1 MDNGI
6 IYIMNTTIDGISYI
20 DTTSDLD
27 AIQENRLYYDVG
39 ITTLYY
45 AVDVPNIDRKM
56 QIIGSLFNTSRIG
69 FSDGLYVVDKQLLKG
84 LLQEFEGEQVYPII
98 TAYDKAVNNED
109 MKPKI
114 VLEDIGIVSGDI
126 LAYYEDKNITCEV
139 YENNLVRYEGK
150 IYSIDSLICY
160 LKSNELS
167 GFDYNPAYYLTYE
180 GKRLVDIYESEE
192 FTYAKTSER
201 V

>member
-1 MDNGI
+1 
-6 IYIMNTTIDGISYI
+6 
-20 DTTSDLD
+20 
-27 AIQENRLYYDVG
+27 
-39 ITTLYY
+39 
-45 AVDVPNIDRKM
+45 
-56 QIIGSLFNTSRIG
+56 
-69 FSDGLYVVDKQLLKG
+69 
-84 LLQEFEGEQVYPII
+84 
-98 TAYDKAVNNED
+98 

-126 LAYYEDKNITCEV
+126 LAYYEDENITCEV

-192 FTYAKTSER
+192 ITYAKTC
-201 V
+201 

>member
-69 FSDGLYVVDKQLLKG
+69 FSDRLYAVDKQLLKG
-84 LLQEFEGEQVYPII
+84 LLQEFEGEQVYPIV

-109 MKPKI
+109 LKPKI
-114 VLEDIGIVSGDI
+114 VLEDIGITSGDI

-160 LKSNELS
+160 LKSNEFS
-167 GFDYNPAYYLTYE
+167 GFEYNPAYYLTYE

-192 FTYAKTSER
+192 ITYAKTC
-201 V
+201 

>member
-20 DTTSDLD
+20 DTVSDLD

-56 QIIGSLFNTSRIG
+56 QIIGSLFNTLRIG
-69 FSDGLYVVDKQLLKG
+69 ISDRLYAVDKQLLKG
-84 LLQEFEGEQVYPII
+84 LLQEFEGEQVYPIV

-109 MKPKI
+109 LKPKI
-114 VLEDIGIVSGDI
+114 VLEDIGITSGDI

-150 IYSIDSLICY
+150 IYLIDSLICY

-167 GFDYNPAYYLTYE
+167 GFEYNPAYYLTYE

-192 FTYAKTSER
+192 ITYAKTC
-201 V
+201 

>member
-1 MDNGI
+1 
-6 IYIMNTTIDGISYI
+6 MNTTIDGISYI

-56 QIIGSLFNTSRIG
+56 QVIGSLFNTSRIG
-69 FSDGLYVVDKQLLKG
+69 FSDRLYAVDKQLLKG
-84 LLQEFEGEQVYPII
+84 LLQEFEGEQVYPIV

-160 LKSNELS
+160 LKTNEFS

-192 FTYAKTSER
+192 FTYAKTSKR

>member
-45 AVDVPNIDRKM
+45 AVDVSNIDRKM
-56 QIIGSLFNTSRIG
+56 QIIGSLFNTLRIG
-69 FSDGLYVVDKQLLKG
+69 FSDRLYAVDKQLLKG

-126 LAYYEDKNITCEV
+126 LAYYEDENITCKV

>member
-56 QIIGSLFNTSRIG
+56 QVIGSLFNTSRIG
-69 FSDGLYVVDKQLLKG
+69 FSDRLYAVDKQLLKG
-84 LLQEFEGEQVYPII
+84 LLQEFEGEQVYPIV

-160 LKSNELS
+160 LKTNEFS

-192 FTYAKTSER
+192 FTYAKTSKR